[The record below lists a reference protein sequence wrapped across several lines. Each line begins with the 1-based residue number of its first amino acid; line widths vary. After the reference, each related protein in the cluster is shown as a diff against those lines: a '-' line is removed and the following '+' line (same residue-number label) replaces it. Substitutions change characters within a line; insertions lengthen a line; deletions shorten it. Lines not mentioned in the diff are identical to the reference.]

1 MNKETRNKYSNFIF
15 VHYSKGRK
23 ALWNHFH
30 PTEIRRLSP
39 HPTKVASQVALED
52 KEKPNFGVS
61 KSCIVK
67 SAPSRPIF
75 TPYCVCTFVRL
86 FLSVLA
92 RFPV

>member
-30 PTEIRRLSP
+30 PTEIRRLSL

-67 SAPSRPIF
+67 SAHQGQYSLL
-75 TPYCVCTFVRL
+75 TVFVRL
-86 FLSVLA
+86 SVYSS
-92 RFPV
+92 VY